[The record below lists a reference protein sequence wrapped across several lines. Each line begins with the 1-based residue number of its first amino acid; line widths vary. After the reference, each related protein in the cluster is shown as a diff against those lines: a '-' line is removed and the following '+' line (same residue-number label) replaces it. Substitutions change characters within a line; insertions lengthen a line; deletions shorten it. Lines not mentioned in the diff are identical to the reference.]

1 VTFLV
6 SAWRELAERGVSE
19 DIVVL
24 AKSTVSRFLVPSKI
38 TKETIKHYVKKALR
52 NSVWYKLRQESR
64 ALLLASRFLLVVKS
78 PVLKSILRE
87 VFLEIELY
95 TLRGKAVF
103 YGVLVALRQG
113 LLEALGNL
121 KRLITLG
128 VGYLNLPV
136 MWRVLG

>member
-1 VTFLV
+1 MTFLV